1 MSQTAM
7 TLNFSHVRND
17 GQNFISLYMVWTQ
30 ESYHK
35 LVKYH
40 LGESTPKRT
49 VCDDIDYVM
58 TVNVCSPS
66 QDHSH
71 PDDYTLPT

>member
-1 MSQTAM
+1 
-7 TLNFSHVRND
+7 
-17 GQNFISLYMVWTQ
+17 MVWTQ